1 MEDIEDE
8 DKRKERKGTSA
19 SIVDA
24 EDILKKQRERQRA
37 EEDTAYRL
45 RSEVLRRELPRPYQ
59 VNTGFSKLPKE
70 IEVMKGKENDLEIAS
85 ELIKAEMVTMMTKDA
100 IDFPSKSIK
109 PPNKKNI
116 KYDKFTESE
125 LKSARKIL
133 DTEVEE
139 LEKAHGIFSYKEYES
154 TFIRCAEDLIYLP
167 HLKKFSLM
175 SLPQTD
181 DYMKTR
187 ALQFQYESVK
197 SDLDKQAK
205 KSKNIVNHLQVY
217 LGGYQKVTVDKE
229 KNIHEL
235 QKQIAEARIELSV
248 FKSLKEKEEKSI
260 PIRLEA
266 LKSEVEKQRS
276 QENLLQIRFAN
287 LVNRKNK
294 LIEQRQPIPTQ

>member
-37 EEDTAYRL
+37 EEETAYRL

-59 VNTGFSKLPKE
+59 VNSGFSKLPKE
-70 IEVMKGKENDLEIAS
+70 IEAMKGKENDLEIAS
-85 ELIKAEMVTMMTKDA
+85 ELIKAEMVTMMSKDA
-100 IDFPSKSIK
+100 VDFPSKSIK
-109 PPNKKNI
+109 PPNKKTI

-125 LKSARKIL
+125 LKSARKLL
-133 DTEVEE
+133 DGEVEE
-139 LEKAHGIFSYKEYES
+139 LEKTHGIFSYKDYES

-175 SLPQTD
+175 SLTKSD
-181 DYMKTR
+181 VDKTR

-217 LGGYQKVTVDKE
+217 LGGYQKVTTDKE
-229 KNIHEL
+229 RTIHEL

-248 FKSLKEKEEKSI
+248 FKSLKEKEEKNI
-260 PIRLEA
+260 PLRLEA
-266 LKSEVEKQRS
+266 LKSEVEKQRG
-276 QENLLQIRFAN
+276 QENQLQIRFAN
-287 LVNRKNK
+287 SVNRKNQ
-294 LIEQRQPIPTQ
+294 LIEQKQPIPIQ